1 MLPHLNTKQR
11 GGIMRN
17 YQKWAPIALR
27 IGLGL
32 LFLYT
37 GIMKLVAPDTVT
49 GMLSGIGFPVPA
61 FWTWVLILAE
71 GLGGLALIIG
81 FKVKYATIPLAV
93 ILLVAILTVHLSVLG
108 DVMLRLGLLSG
119 VVSLWLSG
127 PGALAVGK

>member
-1 MLPHLNTKQR
+1 
-11 GGIMRN
+11 
-17 YQKWAPIALR
+17 
-27 IGLGL
+27 
-32 LFLYT
+32 
-37 GIMKLVAPDTVT
+37 MKLVAPDTVT